1 MERPDPATDF
11 IGSVRY
17 LMDLE
22 ESNAQRLSALE
33 ESVGVKKYL
42 TTREL
47 AARYRCHVSTFNRD
61 PWKLPNF
68 GRADKGRSPKMWAMA
83 TVKAWEAVAEEEH
96 RRDWEL
102 MSSDAKR
109 EALGVSA

>member
-17 LMDLE
+17 LISLE
-22 ESNAQRLSALE
+22 ESNAERLSALE
-33 ESVGVKKYL
+33 NSIGVKNYL
-42 TTREL
+42 TTKEL
-47 AARYRCHVSTFNRD
+47 AARWRCSPFSLSRE

-83 TVKAWEAVAEEEH
+83 TVEAWEAVPDEEH
-96 RRDWEL
+96 RREWEL
-102 MSSDAKR
+102 MSADAKR
-109 EALGVSA
+109 EVLGVSA